1 MTDFDG
7 GYPEPR
13 DDRTYY
19 KQAYIGAD
27 APQDSGIWLAVSCLV
42 TGLSFVL
49 VVAFAMA
56 DELHLW
62 NGALLALTGLAG
74 VFGVASEAREDEGL
88 KPEWT
93 NRCLCPGGKHVGG
106 RFDACP

>member
-7 GYPEPR
+7 GYPR
-13 DDRTYY
+13 DPFVS
-19 KQAYIGAD
+19 D
-27 APQDSGIWLAVSCLV
+27 ALAELDERAKPDSGLWLAVSCLV

-62 NGALLALTGLAG
+62 NGALLALTTLAG
-74 VFGVASEAREDEGL
+74 VFGVATEARNG
-88 KPEWT
+88 
-93 NRCLCPGGKHVGG
+93 
-106 RFDACP
+106 